1 MKNTP
6 KTHRTFQLSLVAAA
20 LSLAHSAWAVD
31 LTCNTPTG
39 CIYDHGP
46 NSEWLINKA
55 PTAYKNALNIT
66 VEAGNYQNKAKTEN
80 GADRSLGQPSQSTDF
95 LFSVYDTTAQG
106 NVITLKS
113 GVKATLK
120 EDYASSQL
128 LGAFNTT
135 ANLEKGVKLIVDQ
148 NFSQIHKIPDAYGD
162 FDGNA
167 AIRSYHSTINT
178 QADIEL
184 NNDGSNAI
192 ESQQTSI
199 INSSNHQITMN
210 GKNNTAYALNEK
222 DIVNIENVTVNG
234 NQDLQSVFDID
245 TDLPDT
251 QSVNAKKLNASL
263 NDKSTF
269 METYEGGS
277 PTVNLTDSNIKAGYG
292 LILGALGQER
302 TITLNLHNTE
312 LNATK
317 ALVSINDPNFPF
329 EEDEED
335 IANKATF
342 HVQLLADNNSKLS
355 GAIIENPQ
363 KPANTEVNV
372 TLANSQWRFNQSS
385 ILHHLN
391 TQNSTVKFEPT
402 SEYKTLTIKG
412 DLTGSTTFDLN
423 TNIAENKADKI
434 IVKGNAEGDHNL
446 NVTDHGAHVANG
458 KVTLVETN
466 SGNAKFHLAN
476 ANGYVAL
483 GAYKYFLT
491 PEGKNWVLAH
501 SQSVVTPQTQPQTQ
515 QPQTQQAQAQAQ
527 AQPNITPSLPKTAQL
542 LERANAQVSL
552 RQAELL
558 MVENELNGI
567 HQRLGEIRTGEKGNV
582 WVRNVNSHQKLTA
595 LSTGESQTSGFKQNV
610 HSLQIGADAAATDK
624 VRLGGFVGH
633 SQANID
639 FNNHYGSGKV
649 KGQTLGLYG
658 TYLADNGVYLDNI
671 AQYSRLT
678 AHSNHTEKQRYNA
691 YTLSTEIGKQFQ
703 LAGAWTVTPQAQLA
717 WTHINGKEKEDSLSA
732 VSSRVGLR
740 LAKTFELN
748 QGWKLQPYA
757 EANAITTRHSHS
769 DINYRGT
776 QLNVESYRGRFTS
789 AVGFNAGLGN
799 HRIGL
804 EVNRADGKHIK
815 QPFGVQAVYRFQW

>member
-1 MKNTP
+1 MKNTS
-6 KTHRTFQLSLVAAA
+6 KTHRTFPLSLVAAA
-20 LSLAHSAWAVD
+20 LSLVHSAWAVD

-39 CIYDHGP
+39 CIYTHGP
-46 NSEWLINKA
+46 NNEWNINKA

-80 GADRSLGQPSQSTDF
+80 GADRSLNQPSQLTDF
-95 LFSVYDTTAQG
+95 LFSVYDSTAQG

-113 GVKATLK
+113 GVKAILK
-120 EDYASSQL
+120 EDYTSSQL
-128 LGAFNTT
+128 LGADGTT

-148 NFSQIHKIPDAYGD
+148 NFSQIHKIPDAYGE

-192 ESQQTSI
+192 ESRQASI

-234 NQDLQSVFDID
+234 NQDLQSVFDIA

-277 PTVNLTDSNIKAGYG
+277 PTVNLTDSHIKAGYG
-292 LILGALGQER
+292 LILGTLGQER

-342 HVQLLADNNSKLS
+342 KVQLLADNNSKLS

-434 IVKGNAEGDHNL
+434 VVKGNAEGDHNL

-466 SGNAKFHLAN
+466 RGNAKFHLAN
-476 ANGYVAL
+476 TNGYVAL

-491 PEGKNWVLAH
+491 TEGKNWVLAH
-501 SQSVVTPQTQPQTQ
+501 SQSAVTPQPQPQ
-515 QPQTQQAQAQAQ
+515 PS
-527 AQPNITPSLPKTAQL
+527 ITPSLPATAQL
-542 LERANAQVSL
+542 LESANAQVSL

-567 HQRLGEIRTGEKGNV
+567 HQRLGEIRTGEKGNI

-639 FNNHYGSGKV
+639 FNNHYGNGKV
-649 KGQTLGLYG
+649 KGQTLGVYG
-658 TYLADNGVYLDNI
+658 TYMADNGVYLDNI

-678 AHSNHTEKQRYNA
+678 AHSNHTEKHRYNA
-691 YTLSTEIGKQFQ
+691 YTLSSEIGKQFQ

-717 WTHINGKEKEDSLSA
+717 WMHINGKEKEDSLSA

-740 LAKTFELN
+740 LAKTFELSR
-748 QGWKLQPYA
+748 GWKLQPYA
-757 EANAITTRHSHS
+757 EANAITTRNHHS
-769 DINYRGT
+769 DINYHGT

-789 AVGFNAGLGN
+789 AVGFNAGFGN
-799 HRIGL
+799 HRMGL

>member
-39 CIYDHGP
+39 CIYTHGP
-46 NSEWLINKA
+46 NNEWNINKA

-80 GADRSLGQPSQSTDF
+80 GADRSLNQPSQLTDF
-95 LFSVYDTTAQG
+95 LFSVYDSTAQG

-113 GVKATLK
+113 GVKAILK
-120 EDYASSQL
+120 EDYTSSQL
-128 LGAFNTT
+128 LGADGTT

-148 NFSQIHKIPDAYGD
+148 NFSQIHKIPDAYGE

-192 ESQQTSI
+192 ESRQASI

-234 NQDLQSVFDID
+234 NQDLQSVFDIA

-277 PTVNLTDSNIKAGYG
+277 PTVNLTDSHIKAGYG
-292 LILGALGQER
+292 LILGTLGQER

-342 HVQLLADNNSKLS
+342 QVQLLADNNSKLS

-372 TLANSQWRFNQSS
+372 TLSNSQWRFNQSS

-434 IVKGNAEGDHNL
+434 VVKGNAEGDHNL
-446 NVTDHGAHVANG
+446 TVTDHGAHVANG

-466 SGNAKFHLAN
+466 RGNAKFHLAN

-501 SQSVVTPQTQPQTQ
+501 SQSVVTPQPQPQP
-515 QPQTQQAQAQAQ
+515 QP
-527 AQPNITPSLPKTAQL
+527 QPNITPSLPATAQL
-542 LERANAQVSL
+542 LESANAQVSL

-567 HQRLGEIRTGEKGNV
+567 HQRLGEIRIGAKGNI

-610 HSLQIGADAAATDK
+610 HNLQIGADAAATDK

-639 FNNHYGSGKV
+639 FNNHYGNGKV

-671 AQYSRLT
+671 AQYSHLT
-678 AHSNHTEKQRYNA
+678 ADSNHTEKHRYNA
-691 YTLSTEIGKQFQ
+691 YTLSSEIGKQFQ
-703 LAGAWTVTPQAQLA
+703 LAGAWTLTPQAQLA

-732 VSSRVGLR
+732 ISSRVGLR
-740 LAKTFELN
+740 LAKTFELS

-757 EANAITTRHSHS
+757 EANAITTRHHHS

-815 QPFGVQAVYRFQW
+815 QSFGVQAVYRFQW

>member
-39 CIYDHGP
+39 CIYTHGP
-46 NSEWLINKA
+46 NNEWNINKA

-80 GADRSLGQPSQSTDF
+80 GADRSLNQPSQLTDF
-95 LFSVYDTTAQG
+95 LFSVYDSTAQG

-113 GVKATLK
+113 GVKAILK
-120 EDYASSQL
+120 EDYTSSQL
-128 LGAFNTT
+128 LGADGTT

-148 NFSQIHKIPDAYGD
+148 NFSQIHKIPDAYGE

-192 ESQQTSI
+192 ESRQASI

-234 NQDLQSVFDID
+234 NQDLQSVFDIA

-277 PTVNLTDSNIKAGYG
+277 PTVNLTDSHIKAGYG
-292 LILGALGQER
+292 LILGTLGQER

-342 HVQLLADNNSKLS
+342 QVQLLADNNSKLS

-372 TLANSQWRFNQSS
+372 TLSNSQWRFNQSS

-434 IVKGNAEGDHNL
+434 VVKGNAEGDHNL
-446 NVTDHGAHVANG
+446 TVTDHGAHVANG

-466 SGNAKFHLAN
+466 RGNAKFHLAN

-501 SQSVVTPQTQPQTQ
+501 SQSVVTPQPQPQP
-515 QPQTQQAQAQAQ
+515 QPQ
-527 AQPNITPSLPKTAQL
+527 PSITPSLPVTAQL
-542 LERANAQVSL
+542 LESANAQVSL

-567 HQRLGEIRTGEKGNV
+567 HQRLGEIRIGAKGNI

-610 HSLQIGADAAATDK
+610 HNLQIGADAAATDK

-639 FNNHYGSGKV
+639 FNNHYGNGKV

-671 AQYSRLT
+671 AQYSHLT
-678 AHSNHTEKQRYNA
+678 ADSNHTEKHRYNA
-691 YTLSTEIGKQFQ
+691 YTLSSEIGKQFQ
-703 LAGAWTVTPQAQLA
+703 LAGAWTLTPQAQLA

-732 VSSRVGLR
+732 ISSRVGLR
-740 LAKTFELN
+740 LAKTFELS

-757 EANAITTRHSHS
+757 EANAITTRHHHS

>member
-1 MKNTP
+1 MKNTS

-80 GADRSLGQPSQSTDF
+80 GADRSLGQPSQLTDF

-128 LGAFNTT
+128 LGVYGTT

-192 ESQQTSI
+192 ESRQASI

-251 QSVNAKKLNASL
+251 PSVNAKKLNASL

-292 LILGALGQER
+292 LIFGALGQER

-312 LNATK
+312 LNTTK
-317 ALVSINDPNFPF
+317 ALVSVNDPNFPF

-342 HVQLLADNNSKLS
+342 HVQLLADNNAKLS

-372 TLANSQWRFNQSS
+372 TLANSQWSFNQSS

-412 DLTGSTTFDLN
+412 DLSGSTTFDLN
-423 TNIAENKADKI
+423 TNIAENKTDKI
-434 IVKGNAEGDHNL
+434 VVKGKAEGDHHL

-476 ANGYVAL
+476 TNGYVAL

-501 SQSVVTPQTQPQTQ
+501 SQSVVTPQPQPQP
-515 QPQTQQAQAQAQ
+515 QPS
-527 AQPNITPSLPKTAQL
+527 ITPSLPATAQL
-542 LERANAQVSL
+542 LESANAQVSL

-567 HQRLGEIRTGEKGNV
+567 HQRLGEIRTGAKGNI

-639 FNNHYGSGKV
+639 FNNHYGNGKV
-649 KGQTLGLYG
+649 KGQTIGVYG
-658 TYLADNGVYLDNI
+658 TYMAENGVYLDNI

-678 AHSNHTEKQRYNA
+678 ADSNHTEKHRYNA
-691 YTLSTEIGKQFQ
+691 YTLSSEIGKQFQ

-732 VSSRVGLR
+732 ISSRVGLR
-740 LAKTFELN
+740 LAKTFELSR
-748 QGWKLQPYA
+748 GWKLQPYA
-757 EANAITTRHSHS
+757 EANAITTRNHHS

-789 AVGFNAGLGN
+789 AVGLNAGFGN
-799 HRIGL
+799 HRMGL

-815 QPFGVQAVYRFQW
+815 QPFGVQVVYRFQW

>member
-39 CIYDHGP
+39 CIYTHGP
-46 NSEWLINKA
+46 NNEWNINKA

-80 GADRSLGQPSQSTDF
+80 GADRSLNQPSQLTDF
-95 LFSVYDTTAQG
+95 LFSVYDSTAQG

-113 GVKATLK
+113 GVKAILK
-120 EDYASSQL
+120 EDYTSSQL
-128 LGAFNTT
+128 LGADGTT

-148 NFSQIHKIPDAYGD
+148 NFSQIHKIPDAYGE

-192 ESQQTSI
+192 ESRQASI

-210 GKNNTAYALNEK
+210 GKDNTAYALNEK

-234 NQDLQSVFDID
+234 NQDLQSVFDIA

-251 QSVNAKKLNASL
+251 QRVNAKKLNASL

-277 PTVNLTDSNIKAGYG
+277 PTVNLTDSHIKAGYG
-292 LILGALGQER
+292 LILGTLGQER

-312 LNATK
+312 LNTTK

-412 DLTGSTTFDLN
+412 DLTGSATFDLN

-434 IVKGNAEGDHNL
+434 VVKGKAEGDHHL
-446 NVTDHGAHVANG
+446 SVTDHGAHVANG

-501 SQSVVTPQTQPQTQ
+501 SQSAVTPQPQPQP
-515 QPQTQQAQAQAQ
+515 QPQ
-527 AQPNITPSLPKTAQL
+527 PSITPSLPATAQL
-542 LERANAQVSL
+542 LESANAQVSL

-567 HQRLGEIRTGEKGNV
+567 HQRLSEIRTGEKGNI
-582 WVRNVNSHQKLTA
+582 WVRNVNSRQKLTA

-610 HSLQIGADAAATDK
+610 HSLQIGADAAVTDK

-639 FNNHYGSGKV
+639 FNNHYGNGKV
-649 KGQTLGLYG
+649 KGQNIGVYG
-658 TYLADNGVYLDNI
+658 TYMADNGVYSDNI

-678 AHSNHTEKQRYNA
+678 ADSNHTEKHRYNA
-691 YTLSTEIGKQFQ
+691 YTLSSEIGKQFQ

-732 VSSRVGLR
+732 ISSRVGLR

-757 EANAITTRHSHS
+757 EANAITTRHHHS

-804 EVNRADGKHIK
+804 EVNRTDGKHIK

>member
-1 MKNTP
+1 MKNMP

-20 LSLAHSAWAVD
+20 LSLVHSAWAVD

-39 CIYDHGP
+39 CVYTHGP
-46 NSEWLINKA
+46 NNEWNINKA

-95 LFSVYDTTAQG
+95 LFSVYDSTAQG

-120 EDYASSQL
+120 EDYTSSQL
-128 LGAFNTT
+128 LDAFNTT

-148 NFSQIHKIPDAYGD
+148 NFSQIHKIPDAYGE

-192 ESQQTSI
+192 ESRQASI

-210 GKNNTAYALNEK
+210 GKDNTAYALNEK
-222 DIVNIENVTVNG
+222 DIVNIENVTING
-234 NQDLQSVFDID
+234 NQDLQSVLDIVS
-245 TDLPDT
+245 DLPDT

-269 METYEGGS
+269 MEIYEGGS
-277 PTVNLTDSNIKAGYG
+277 PTVNLTDSHIKAGYG
-292 LILGALGQER
+292 LILGAIGQEH

-412 DLTGSTTFDLN
+412 DLSGSTTFDLN
-423 TNIAENKADKI
+423 TNISENKADKI
-434 IVKGNAEGDHNL
+434 VVKGKAEGDHHL

-501 SQSVVTPQTQPQTQ
+501 SQSAVTPQPQPQ
-515 QPQTQQAQAQAQ
+515 PS
-527 AQPNITPSLPKTAQL
+527 ITPSLPATAQL
-542 LERANAQVSL
+542 LESANAQVSL

-558 MVENELNGI
+558 MVENELNHI
-567 HQRLGEIRTGEKGNV
+567 HQRLGEIRTGEKGNI

-610 HSLQIGADAAATDK
+610 HSLQIGADAAAMDK

-639 FNNHYGSGKV
+639 FNNHYGNGKV
-649 KGQTLGLYG
+649 KGQAIGVYG
-658 TYLADNGVYLDNI
+658 TYMADNGVYLDTI

-678 AHSNHTEKQRYNA
+678 ADSNHTEKHRYNA
-691 YTLSTEIGKQFQ
+691 YTLSSEIGKQFQ

-732 VSSRVGLR
+732 ISSRVGLR
-740 LAKTFELN
+740 LAKTFELS

-757 EANAITTRHSHS
+757 EANAITTRHQHS

>member
-1 MKNTP
+1 MKNTS
-6 KTHRTFQLSLVAAA
+6 KTHRTFPLSLVAAA
-20 LSLAHSAWAVD
+20 LSLVHSAWAVD

-39 CIYDHGP
+39 CIYTHGP
-46 NSEWLINKA
+46 NNEWNINKA

-80 GADRSLGQPSQSTDF
+80 GADRSLNQPSQLTDF
-95 LFSVYDTTAQG
+95 LFSVYDSTAQG

-113 GVKATLK
+113 GVKAILK
-120 EDYASSQL
+120 EDYTSSQL
-128 LGAFNTT
+128 LGADGTT

-148 NFSQIHKIPDAYGD
+148 NFSQIHKIPDAYGE

-192 ESQQTSI
+192 ESRQASI

-234 NQDLQSVFDID
+234 NQDLQSVFDIA

-277 PTVNLTDSNIKAGYG
+277 PTVNLTDSHIKAGYG
-292 LILGALGQER
+292 LILGTLGQER

-342 HVQLLADNNSKLS
+342 KVQLLADNNSKLS

-434 IVKGNAEGDHNL
+434 VVKGNAEGDHNL

-466 SGNAKFHLAN
+466 RGNAKFHLAN
-476 ANGYVAL
+476 TNGYVAL

-491 PEGKNWVLAH
+491 TEGKNWVLAH
-501 SQSVVTPQTQPQTQ
+501 SQSAVTPQPQPQ
-515 QPQTQQAQAQAQ
+515 PS
-527 AQPNITPSLPKTAQL
+527 ITPSLPATAQL
-542 LERANAQVSL
+542 LESANAQVSL

-567 HQRLGEIRTGEKGNV
+567 HQRLGEIRTGEKGNI
-582 WVRNVNSHQKLTA
+582 WVKNVNSHQKLTA

-610 HSLQIGADAAATDK
+610 HSLQIGADAAITDT
-624 VRLGGFVGH
+624 VRLGAFIGH
-633 SQANID
+633 SQATID
-639 FNNHYGSGKV
+639 FNNHYGNGKV
-649 KGQTLGLYG
+649 KGQTIGVYG
-658 TYLADNGVYLDNI
+658 TYMADNGVYLDNI

-678 AHSNHTEKQRYNA
+678 ADSNHTEKHRYNA
-691 YTLSTEIGKQFQ
+691 YTLSSEIGKQFQ

-717 WTHINGKEKEDSLSA
+717 WMHINGKEKEDSLSA
-732 VSSRVGLR
+732 ISSRVGLR

-757 EANAITTRHSHS
+757 EANAITTRTRHSN
-769 DINYRGT
+769 INYNGS

>member
-20 LSLAHSAWAVD
+20 LSLVHSAWAVD

-39 CIYDHGP
+39 CVYTHGP
-46 NSEWLINKA
+46 NNEWNINKV

-95 LFSVYDTTAQG
+95 LFSVYDSTAQG

-120 EDYASSQL
+120 EDYTSSQL
-128 LGAFNTT
+128 LDAYGTT

-148 NFSQIHKIPDAYGD
+148 NFSQIHKIPDAYGE

-210 GKNNTAYALNEK
+210 GKDNTAYALNEK

-234 NQDLQSVFDID
+234 NQDLQSVFDIA

-292 LILGALGQER
+292 LILGTLGQER

-312 LNATK
+312 LNTTK

-342 HVQLLADNNSKLS
+342 QVQLLADNNSKLS

-391 TQNSTVKFEPT
+391 TQNSMVKFEPT

-412 DLTGSTTFDLN
+412 DLSGSTTFDLN
-423 TNIAENKADKI
+423 TNIAENKTDKI
-434 IVKGNAEGDHNL
+434 VVKGKAEGDHHL

-483 GAYKYFLT
+483 GAYKYFLA

-501 SQSVVTPQTQPQTQ
+501 SQSAVTPQPQPS
-515 QPQTQQAQAQAQ
+515 
-527 AQPNITPSLPKTAQL
+527 ITPSLPATAQL
-542 LERANAQVSL
+542 LESANAQVSL

-567 HQRLGEIRTGEKGNV
+567 HQRLGEIRTGEKSNV
-582 WVRNVNSHQKLTA
+582 WVRNINSHQKLTA

-639 FNNHYGSGKV
+639 FNNHYGNGKV
-649 KGQTLGLYG
+649 KGQTLGVYG

-671 AQYSRLT
+671 AQYIRLT
-678 AHSNHTEKQRYNA
+678 ADSNHTEKHRYNA
-691 YTLSTEIGKQFQ
+691 YTLSSEIGKQFQ

-717 WTHINGKEKEDSLSA
+717 WTHINGKEKEDRLSA

-740 LAKTFELN
+740 LAKTFELSR
-748 QGWKLQPYA
+748 GWKLQPYA
-757 EANAITTRHSHS
+757 EANAITTRNHHS
-769 DINYRGT
+769 DINYHGT
-776 QLNVESYRGRFTS
+776 QLNVESYRSRFTS
-789 AVGFNAGLGN
+789 AVGFNAGSGN
-799 HRIGL
+799 HRMGL

-815 QPFGVQAVYRFQW
+815 QPFGVQVVYRFQW

>member
-1 MKNTP
+1 MKNN
-6 KTHRTFQLSLVAAA
+6 KKFNRTFQLSLVATT
-20 LSLAHSAWAVD
+20 LSLANLGWATD
-31 LTCNTPTG
+31 LTCNTTTG
-39 CIYDHGP
+39 CKYIQGP
-46 NSEWLINKA
+46 GNTWYIND
-55 PTAYKNALNIT
+55 TATQLADAVNVT
-66 VEAGNYQNKAKTEN
+66 VEAGNYQNKAKTET
-80 GADRSLGQPSQSTDF
+80 GASTILGRPSQSSDA
-95 LFSVYDTTAQG
+95 LFHIFDLTKQD

-120 EDYASSQL
+120 EDYTSSQL
-128 LGAFNTT
+128 VHVNGAT
-135 ANLEKGVKLIVDQ
+135 ANLEQGVKLIVDK
-148 NFSQIHKIPDAYGD
+148 NYSQIHKIPDANGN

-167 AIRSYHSTINT
+167 AIESRNSTINT

-192 ESQQTSI
+192 ESQETSI
-199 INSSNHQITMN
+199 INSSNHKITMN
-210 GKNNTAYALNEK
+210 GENNGAYTLFGK
-222 DIVNIENVTVNG
+222 DIVNIENVTITG
-234 NQDLQSVFDID
+234 NKDLQSVFDIGND
-245 TDLPDT
+245 RTEE
-251 QSVNAKKLNASL
+251 QIVNAKKLNATL
-263 NDKSTF
+263 NDKSIF
-269 METYEGGS
+269 MNLHDSGTQ
-277 PTVNLTDSNIKAGYG
+277 TVTLRDSKIKAGYG
-292 LILGALGQER
+292 LHAVPLGDEH
-302 TITLNLHNTE
+302 TVTLNLHNSE
-312 LNATK
+312 LNTTR
-317 ALVSINDPNFPF
+317 ALVSINDPNFPVD
-329 EEDEED
+329 EEDEEEID
-335 IANKATF
+335 ANAASTF
-342 HVQLLADNNSKLS
+342 HLHLIADNNSKLS

-363 KPANTEVNV
+363 RPAKTEVNV
-372 TLANSQWRFNQSS
+372 TLANSQWNFNQSS

-423 TNIAENKADKI
+423 TNIAENKTDKI
-434 IVKGNAEGDHNL
+434 VVKGKAEGDHHL

-466 SGNAKFHLAN
+466 TGNAKFHLAN

-501 SQSVVTPQTQPQTQ
+501 SQSTVTPQPQPQ
-515 QPQTQQAQAQAQ
+515 PS
-527 AQPNITPSLPKTAQL
+527 ITPSLPVTAQL
-542 LERANAQVSL
+542 LESANAQVSL

-567 HQRLGEIRTGEKGNV
+567 HQRLGEIRTGEKGNI
-582 WVRNVNSHQKLTA
+582 WVKNVNSHQKLTA

-639 FNNHYGSGKV
+639 FNNHYGNGKV
-649 KGQTLGLYG
+649 KGQTLGVYG
-658 TYLADNGVYLDNI
+658 TYMADNGVYLDNI

-678 AHSNHTEKQRYNA
+678 ANSNHTEKHRYNA
-691 YTLSTEIGKQFQ
+691 YTLSSEIGKQFQ

-732 VSSRVGLR
+732 ISSRIGLR
-740 LAKTFELN
+740 LAKTFELS

-757 EANAITTRHSHS
+757 EANAITTRLRHS
-769 DINYRGT
+769 DINYNGS

-789 AVGFNAGLGN
+789 AVGFNAGFGN
-799 HRIGL
+799 HRMGV

>member
-6 KTHRTFQLSLVAAA
+6 KTHRTFPLSLVAAA

-39 CIYDHGP
+39 CIYTHGP
-46 NSEWLINKA
+46 NNEWNINKA

-80 GADRSLGQPSQSTDF
+80 GADRSLNQPSQLTDF
-95 LFSVYDTTAQG
+95 LFSVYDSTAQG

-113 GVKATLK
+113 GVKAILK
-120 EDYASSQL
+120 EDYTSSQL
-128 LGAFNTT
+128 LGADGTT

-148 NFSQIHKIPDAYGD
+148 NFSQIHKIPDAYGE

-192 ESQQTSI
+192 ESRQASI

-234 NQDLQSVFDID
+234 NQDLQSVFDIA

-277 PTVNLTDSNIKAGYG
+277 PTVNLTDSHIKAGYG
-292 LILGALGQER
+292 LILGTLGQER

-342 HVQLLADNNSKLS
+342 KVQLLADNNSKLS

-466 SGNAKFHLAN
+466 RGNAKFHLAN
-476 ANGYVAL
+476 TNGYVAL

-491 PEGKNWVLAH
+491 TEGKNWVLAH
-501 SQSVVTPQTQPQTQ
+501 SQSAVTPQPQPQP
-515 QPQTQQAQAQAQ
+515 QP
-527 AQPNITPSLPKTAQL
+527 QPNITPSLPATAQL
-542 LERANAQVSL
+542 LESANAQVSL

-567 HQRLGEIRTGEKGNV
+567 HQRLGEIRTGEKSNV

-610 HSLQIGADAAATDK
+610 HSLQVGADAAATNK
-624 VRLGGFVGH
+624 VRLGGFVGY

-639 FNNHYGSGKV
+639 FNNHYGNGKV
-649 KGQTLGLYG
+649 KGQAIGVYG
-658 TYLADNGVYLDNI
+658 TYMADNGVYLDNI

-678 AHSNHTEKQRYNA
+678 ADSNHTEKQRYNA
-691 YTLSTEIGKQFQ
+691 YTLSSEIGKQFQ

-717 WTHINGKEKEDSLSA
+717 WMHINGKEKEDSLSA

-740 LAKTFELN
+740 LAKTFELSR
-748 QGWKLQPYA
+748 GWKLQPYA
-757 EANAITTRHSHS
+757 EANAITTRNHHS
-769 DINYRGT
+769 DINYHGT

>member
-1 MKNTP
+1 MKNN
-6 KTHRTFQLSLVAAA
+6 KKFNRTFQLSLVATA
-20 LSLAHSAWAVD
+20 LSLANLGWATD
-31 LTCNTPTG
+31 LTCNTTTG
-39 CIYDHGP
+39 CKYIQGP
-46 NSEWLINKA
+46 GNTWYIND
-55 PTAYKNALNIT
+55 TATQLADAVNVT
-66 VEAGNYQNKAKTEN
+66 VEAGNYQNKAKTET
-80 GADRSLGQPSQSTDF
+80 GASTSLGRPSQSSDA
-95 LFSVYDTTAQG
+95 LFHIFDLTKQD

-120 EDYASSQL
+120 EDYTSSQL
-128 LGAFNTT
+128 VHVNGAT
-135 ANLEKGVKLIVDQ
+135 ANLEQGVKLIVDK
-148 NFSQIHKIPDAYGD
+148 NYSQIHNIPDANGN

-167 AIRSYHSTINT
+167 AIESRNSTINT

-192 ESQQTSI
+192 ESQETSI
-199 INSSNHQITMN
+199 INSSNHKITMN
-210 GKNNTAYALNEK
+210 GENNGAYTLFGK
-222 DIVNIENVTVNG
+222 DIVNIENVTITG
-234 NQDLQSVFDID
+234 NKDLQSVFDIGND
-245 TDLPDT
+245 RTEE
-251 QSVNAKKLNASL
+251 QIVNAKKLNATL
-263 NDKSTF
+263 NDKSIF
-269 METYEGGS
+269 MNLHDSGTQ
-277 PTVNLTDSNIKAGYG
+277 TVTLRDSKIKAGYG
-292 LILGALGQER
+292 LHAVPLGDEH
-302 TITLNLHNTE
+302 TVTLNLHNSE
-312 LNATK
+312 LNTTR
-317 ALVSINDPNFPF
+317 ALVSINDPNFPVD
-329 EEDEED
+329 EEDEEEID
-335 IANKATF
+335 ANAASTF
-342 HVQLLADNNSKLS
+342 HLHLIADNNSKLS

-363 KPANTEVNV
+363 RPAKTEVNV
-372 TLANSQWRFNQSS
+372 TLANSQWNFNQSS

-423 TNIAENKADKI
+423 TNIAENKTDKI
-434 IVKGNAEGDHNL
+434 VVKGKAEGDHHL
-446 NVTDHGAHVANG
+446 NVTDHGTHVANG

-466 SGNAKFHLAN
+466 TGNAKFHLAN

-501 SQSVVTPQTQPQTQ
+501 SQSAGTPQPQPQP
-515 QPQTQQAQAQAQ
+515 QPQ
-527 AQPNITPSLPKTAQL
+527 PSITPSLPATAQL
-542 LERANAQVSL
+542 LESANAQVSL

-567 HQRLGEIRTGEKGNV
+567 HQRLGEIRTGEKGNI
-582 WVRNVNSHQKLTA
+582 WVKNVNSHQKLTA

-639 FNNHYGSGKV
+639 FNNHYGNGKV

-678 AHSNHTEKQRYNA
+678 ADSNHTEKHRYNA
-691 YTLSTEIGKQFQ
+691 YTLSSEIGKQFQ

-732 VSSRVGLR
+732 ISSRIGLR
-740 LAKTFELN
+740 LAKTFELS

-757 EANAITTRHSHS
+757 EANAITTRLRHS
-769 DINYRGT
+769 DINYNGS

-789 AVGFNAGLGN
+789 AVGFNAGFGN
-799 HRIGL
+799 HRMGV

>member
-1 MKNTP
+1 MKNTS
-6 KTHRTFQLSLVAAA
+6 KTHRTFPLSLVAAA
-20 LSLAHSAWAVD
+20 LSLVHSAWAVD

-39 CIYDHGP
+39 CIYTHGP
-46 NSEWLINKA
+46 NNEWNINKA

-80 GADRSLGQPSQSTDF
+80 GADRSLNQPSQLTDF
-95 LFSVYDTTAQG
+95 LFSVYDSTAQG

-113 GVKATLK
+113 GVKAILK
-120 EDYASSQL
+120 EDYTSSQL
-128 LGAFNTT
+128 LGADGTT

-148 NFSQIHKIPDAYGD
+148 NFSQIHKIPDAYGE

-192 ESQQTSI
+192 ESRQASI

-234 NQDLQSVFDID
+234 NQDLQSVFDIA

-277 PTVNLTDSNIKAGYG
+277 PTVNLTDSHIKAGYG
-292 LILGALGQER
+292 LILGTLGQER

-342 HVQLLADNNSKLS
+342 KVQLLADNNSKLS

-434 IVKGNAEGDHNL
+434 VVKGNAEGDHNL

-466 SGNAKFHLAN
+466 RGNAKFHLAN
-476 ANGYVAL
+476 TNGYVAL

-491 PEGKNWVLAH
+491 TEGKNWVLAH
-501 SQSVVTPQTQPQTQ
+501 SQSAVTPQPQPQP
-515 QPQTQQAQAQAQ
+515 QPQ
-527 AQPNITPSLPKTAQL
+527 PSITPSLPATAQL
-542 LERANAQVSL
+542 LESANAQVSL

-567 HQRLGEIRTGEKGNV
+567 HQRLGEIRTGEKGNI
-582 WVRNVNSHQKLTA
+582 WVKNVNSHQKLTA

-610 HSLQIGADAAATDK
+610 HSLQIGADAAITDT
-624 VRLGGFVGH
+624 VRLGAFIGH
-633 SQANID
+633 SQATID
-639 FNNHYGSGKV
+639 FNNHYGNGKV
-649 KGQTLGLYG
+649 KGQTIGVYG
-658 TYLADNGVYLDNI
+658 TYMADNGVYLDNI

-678 AHSNHTEKQRYNA
+678 ADSNHTEKHRYNA
-691 YTLSTEIGKQFQ
+691 YTLSSEIGKQFQ

-732 VSSRVGLR
+732 ISSRVGLR

-757 EANAITTRHSHS
+757 EANAITTRTRYSN
-769 DINYRGT
+769 INYNGS

>member
-1 MKNTP
+1 MKNTS
-6 KTHRTFQLSLVAAA
+6 KTHRTFPLSLVAAA
-20 LSLAHSAWAVD
+20 LSLVHSAWAVD

-39 CIYDHGP
+39 CIYTHGP
-46 NSEWLINKA
+46 NNEWNINKA

-80 GADRSLGQPSQSTDF
+80 GADRSLNQPSQLTDF
-95 LFSVYDTTAQG
+95 LFSVYDSTAQG

-113 GVKATLK
+113 GVKAILK
-120 EDYASSQL
+120 EDYTSSQL
-128 LGAFNTT
+128 LGADGTT

-148 NFSQIHKIPDAYGD
+148 NFSQIHKIPDAYGE

-192 ESQQTSI
+192 ESRQASI

-234 NQDLQSVFDID
+234 NQDLQSVFDIA

-277 PTVNLTDSNIKAGYG
+277 PTVNLTDSHIKAGYG
-292 LILGALGQER
+292 LILGTLGQER

-342 HVQLLADNNSKLS
+342 KVQLLADNNSKLS

-434 IVKGNAEGDHNL
+434 VVKGNAEGDHNL

-466 SGNAKFHLAN
+466 RGNAKFHLAN
-476 ANGYVAL
+476 TNGYVAL

-491 PEGKNWVLAH
+491 TEGKNWVLAH
-501 SQSVVTPQTQPQTQ
+501 SQSAVTPQPQPQP
-515 QPQTQQAQAQAQ
+515 QPS
-527 AQPNITPSLPKTAQL
+527 ITPSLPATAQL
-542 LERANAQVSL
+542 LESANAQVSL

-567 HQRLGEIRTGEKGNV
+567 HQRLGEIRTGEKGNI
-582 WVRNVNSHQKLTA
+582 WVKNVNSHQKLTA

-610 HSLQIGADAAATDK
+610 HSLQIGADAAITDT
-624 VRLGGFVGH
+624 VRLGAFIGH
-633 SQANID
+633 SQATID
-639 FNNHYGSGKV
+639 FNNHYGNGKV
-649 KGQTLGLYG
+649 KGQTIGVYG
-658 TYLADNGVYLDNI
+658 TYMADNGVYLDNI

-678 AHSNHTEKQRYNA
+678 ADSNHTEKHRYNA
-691 YTLSTEIGKQFQ
+691 YTLSSEIGKQFQ

-717 WTHINGKEKEDSLSA
+717 WMHINGKEKEDSLSA
-732 VSSRVGLR
+732 ISSRVGLR

-757 EANAITTRHSHS
+757 EANAITTRTRHSN
-769 DINYRGT
+769 INYNGS

>member
-1 MKNTP
+1 MKNTS
-6 KTHRTFQLSLVAAA
+6 KTHRTFPLSLVAAA
-20 LSLAHSAWAVD
+20 LSLVHSAWAVD

-39 CIYDHGP
+39 CIYTHGP
-46 NSEWLINKA
+46 NNEWNINKA

-80 GADRSLGQPSQSTDF
+80 GADRSLNQPSQLTDF
-95 LFSVYDTTAQG
+95 LFSVYDSTAQG

-113 GVKATLK
+113 GVKAILK
-120 EDYASSQL
+120 EDYTSSQL
-128 LGAFNTT
+128 LGADGTT

-148 NFSQIHKIPDAYGD
+148 NFSQIHKIPDAYGE

-192 ESQQTSI
+192 ESRQASI

-234 NQDLQSVFDID
+234 NQDLQSVFDIA

-277 PTVNLTDSNIKAGYG
+277 PTVNLTDSHIKAGYG
-292 LILGALGQER
+292 LILGTLGQER

-342 HVQLLADNNSKLS
+342 KVQLLADNNSKLS

-434 IVKGNAEGDHNL
+434 VVKGNAEGDHNL

-466 SGNAKFHLAN
+466 RGNAKFHLAN
-476 ANGYVAL
+476 TNGYVAL

-491 PEGKNWVLAH
+491 TEGKNWVLAH
-501 SQSVVTPQTQPQTQ
+501 SQSAVTPQPQPQP
-515 QPQTQQAQAQAQ
+515 QPQ
-527 AQPNITPSLPKTAQL
+527 PSITPSLPATAQL
-542 LERANAQVSL
+542 LESANAQVSL

-567 HQRLGEIRTGEKGNV
+567 HQRLGEIRTGEKGNI
-582 WVRNVNSHQKLTA
+582 WVKNVNSHQKLTA

-610 HSLQIGADAAATDK
+610 HSLQIGADAAITDT
-624 VRLGGFVGH
+624 VRLGAFIGH
-633 SQANID
+633 SQATID
-639 FNNHYGSGKV
+639 FNNHYGNGKV
-649 KGQTLGLYG
+649 KGQTIGVYG
-658 TYLADNGVYLDNI
+658 TYMADNGVYLDNI

-678 AHSNHTEKQRYNA
+678 ADSNHTEKHRYNA
-691 YTLSTEIGKQFQ
+691 YTLSSEIGKQFQ

-717 WTHINGKEKEDSLSA
+717 WMHINGKEKEDSLSA
-732 VSSRVGLR
+732 ISSRVGLR

-757 EANAITTRHSHS
+757 EANAITTRTRHSN
-769 DINYRGT
+769 INYNGS

-815 QPFGVQAVYRFQW
+815 QPFGVQVVYRFQW

>member
-80 GADRSLGQPSQSTDF
+80 GADRSLGQPSQLTDF

-128 LGAFNTT
+128 LGVYGTT

-178 QADIEL
+178 QADVEL

-192 ESQQTSI
+192 ESRQASI

-476 ANGYVAL
+476 TNGYVAL

-501 SQSVVTPQTQPQTQ
+501 SQSVVTPQPQPQP
-515 QPQTQQAQAQAQ
+515 QPQ
-527 AQPNITPSLPKTAQL
+527 PSITPSLPATAQL
-542 LERANAQVSL
+542 LESANAQVSL

-567 HQRLGEIRTGEKGNV
+567 HQRLGEIRTGAKGNI

-639 FNNHYGSGKV
+639 FNNHYGNGKV
-649 KGQTLGLYG
+649 KGQTIGVYG
-658 TYLADNGVYLDNI
+658 TYMAENGVYLDNI

-678 AHSNHTEKQRYNA
+678 ADSNHTEKHRYNA
-691 YTLSTEIGKQFQ
+691 YTLSSEIGKQFQ

-732 VSSRVGLR
+732 ISSRIGLR
-740 LAKTFELN
+740 LDKTFELS

-757 EANAITTRHSHS
+757 EANAITTRNHHSK
-769 DINYRGT
+769 INYHGT

-789 AVGFNAGLGN
+789 AVGFNAGFGN
-799 HRIGL
+799 HRMGL

>member
-39 CIYDHGP
+39 CVYTHGI
-46 NSEWLINKA
+46 NNEWYINKA

-95 LFSVYDTTAQG
+95 LFSVFDTTAQG

-113 GVKATLK
+113 GVRATLK
-120 EDYASSQL
+120 EDYTSSQL
-128 LGAFNTT
+128 LDAYGTT

-148 NFSQIHKIPDAYGD
+148 NFSQIHKIPDAYGE

-192 ESQQTSI
+192 ESRQASI

-234 NQDLQSVFDID
+234 NQDLQSVFDIA

-277 PTVNLTDSNIKAGYG
+277 PTVNLTDSHIKAGYG
-292 LILGALGQER
+292 LILGTLGQER

-312 LNATK
+312 LNTTK
-317 ALVSINDPNFPF
+317 ALVSVNDPNFPF

-335 IANKATF
+335 LANKATF
-342 HVQLLADNNSKLS
+342 QVQLLADNNSKLS

-363 KPANTEVNV
+363 KPAKTEVNV

-391 TQNSTVKFEPT
+391 TQNSMVKFEPT

-412 DLTGSTTFDLN
+412 DLSGSTTFDLN

-434 IVKGNAEGDHNL
+434 VVKGNAEGDHHL
-446 NVTDHGAHVANG
+446 NVTDYGAHVANG

-466 SGNAKFHLAN
+466 TGNAKFHLAN

-501 SQSVVTPQTQPQTQ
+501 SQSVVTPQPQPQPQTR
-515 QPQTQQAQAQAQ
+515 
-527 AQPNITPSLPKTAQL
+527 S
-542 LERANAQVSL
+542 
-552 RQAELL
+552 
-558 MVENELNGI
+558 
-567 HQRLGEIRTGEKGNV
+567 
-582 WVRNVNSHQKLTA
+582 SH
-595 LSTGESQTSGFKQNV
+595 
-610 HSLQIGADAAATDK
+610 
-624 VRLGGFVGH
+624 
-633 SQANID
+633 
-639 FNNHYGSGKV
+639 
-649 KGQTLGLYG
+649 
-658 TYLADNGVYLDNI
+658 
-671 AQYSRLT
+671 
-678 AHSNHTEKQRYNA
+678 
-691 YTLSTEIGKQFQ
+691 
-703 LAGAWTVTPQAQLA
+703 
-717 WTHINGKEKEDSLSA
+717 
-732 VSSRVGLR
+732 
-740 LAKTFELN
+740 
-748 QGWKLQPYA
+748 
-757 EANAITTRHSHS
+757 
-769 DINYRGT
+769 
-776 QLNVESYRGRFTS
+776 
-789 AVGFNAGLGN
+789 
-799 HRIGL
+799 
-804 EVNRADGKHIK
+804 
-815 QPFGVQAVYRFQW
+815 

>member
-1 MKNTP
+1 MKNTS

-39 CIYDHGP
+39 CVYTHGI
-46 NSEWLINKA
+46 NNEWYINKA

-95 LFSVYDTTAQG
+95 LFSVFDTTAQG

-113 GVKATLK
+113 GVRATLK
-120 EDYASSQL
+120 EDYTSSQL
-128 LGAFNTT
+128 LDAYGTT

-148 NFSQIHKIPDAYGD
+148 NFSQIHKIPDAYGE

-192 ESQQTSI
+192 ESRQASI

-234 NQDLQSVFDID
+234 NQDLQSVFDIA

-251 QSVNAKKLNASL
+251 QRVNAKKLNASL

-277 PTVNLTDSNIKAGYG
+277 PTVNLTDSHIKAGYG
-292 LILGALGQER
+292 LILGTLGQER

-312 LNATK
+312 LNTTK

-342 HVQLLADNNSKLS
+342 QVQLLADNNSKLS

-412 DLTGSTTFDLN
+412 DLTGSATFDLN

-434 IVKGNAEGDHNL
+434 VVKGKAEGAHHL

-483 GAYKYFLT
+483 GAYKYFLI

-501 SQSVVTPQTQPQTQ
+501 SQSVVTPQPQPQP
-515 QPQTQQAQAQAQ
+515 QPQ
-527 AQPNITPSLPKTAQL
+527 PSITPSLPATAQL
-542 LERANAQVSL
+542 LESANAQVSL

-567 HQRLGEIRTGEKGNV
+567 HQRLGEIRTGAKGNI

-639 FNNHYGSGKV
+639 FNNHYGNGKV
-649 KGQTLGLYG
+649 KGQAIGVYG
-658 TYLADNGVYLDNI
+658 TYMADNGVYLDTI

-678 AHSNHTEKQRYNA
+678 ADSNHTEKHRYNA
-691 YTLSTEIGKQFQ
+691 YTLSSEIGKQFQ

-732 VSSRVGLR
+732 ISSRVGLR
-740 LAKTFELN
+740 LAKTFELS

-757 EANAITTRHSHS
+757 EANAITTRHHHS

-789 AVGFNAGLGN
+789 VVGFNAGLGN

>member
-1 MKNTP
+1 MKNTS

-20 LSLAHSAWAVD
+20 LSLVHSAWAVD

-39 CIYDHGP
+39 CVYTHGI
-46 NSEWLINKA
+46 NNEWNINNA

-80 GADRSLGQPSQSTDF
+80 GADRSLGQPSQLTDF
-95 LFSVYDTTAQG
+95 LFSVYDSTAQG

-120 EDYASSQL
+120 EDYTSSQL
-128 LGAFNTT
+128 LDAFNTT

-148 NFSQIHKIPDAYGD
+148 NFSQIHKIPDAYGE

-192 ESQQTSI
+192 ESRQASI

-222 DIVNIENVTVNG
+222 DVVNIENVTVNG
-234 NQDLQSVFDID
+234 NQDLQSVLDIVS
-245 TDLPDT
+245 DLPDT
-251 QSVNAKKLNASL
+251 QSINAKKLNASL

-269 METYEGGS
+269 MEIYEGGS
-277 PTVNLTDSNIKAGYG
+277 PTVNLTDSHIKAGYG
-292 LILGALGQER
+292 LIFGAIGQEH

-342 HVQLLADNNSKLS
+342 QVQLLADNNSKLS

-391 TQNSTVKFEPT
+391 TQNSTVKFAPT

-434 IVKGNAEGDHNL
+434 IVKGKAEGDHNL

-501 SQSVVTPQTQPQTQ
+501 SQSTVTPQPQPQP
-515 QPQTQQAQAQAQ
+515 QPQ
-527 AQPNITPSLPKTAQL
+527 PSITPSLPAIAQL
-542 LERANAQVSL
+542 LESANAQVSL

-558 MVENELNGI
+558 TVENELNGI
-567 HQRLGEIRTGEKGNV
+567 HQRLGEIRTGAKGNI
-582 WVRNVNSHQKLTA
+582 WVRNVNSRQKLTA
-595 LSTGESQTSGFKQNV
+595 LSTGESQTSGFKQNI
-610 HSLQIGADAAATDK
+610 HSLQIGANAAVTDK

-639 FNNHYGSGKV
+639 FNNHYGNGKV
-649 KGQTLGLYG
+649 KGQNIGVYG
-658 TYLADNGVYLDNI
+658 TYMADNGVYLDNI

-678 AHSNHTEKQRYNA
+678 ADSNHTEKHRYNA
-691 YTLSTEIGKQFQ
+691 YTLSSEIGKQFQ

-732 VSSRVGLR
+732 ISSRVGLR
-740 LAKTFELN
+740 LAKTFELS

-757 EANAITTRHSHS
+757 EANAITTRHHHS

>member
-1 MKNTP
+1 MKNN
-6 KTHRTFQLSLVAAA
+6 KKFNRTFQLSLVATT
-20 LSLAHSAWAVD
+20 LSLANLGWATD
-31 LTCNTPTG
+31 LTCNTTTG
-39 CIYDHGP
+39 CKYIQGP
-46 NSEWLINKA
+46 GNTWYIND
-55 PTAYKNALNIT
+55 TATQLADAVNVT
-66 VEAGNYQNKAKTEN
+66 VEAGNYQNKAKTET
-80 GADRSLGQPSQSTDF
+80 GASYNLGRPSQSADA
-95 LFSVYDTTAQG
+95 LFHIFDLTKQD

-120 EDYASSQL
+120 EDYTSSQL
-128 LGAFNTT
+128 VHVNGAT
-135 ANLEKGVKLIVDQ
+135 ANLEQGVKLIVDK
-148 NFSQIHKIPDAYGD
+148 NYSQIHNIPDANGH

-167 AIRSYHSTINT
+167 AIESRNSTINT
-178 QADIEL
+178 EADIEL

-192 ESQQTSI
+192 ESQETST

-210 GKNNTAYALNEK
+210 GENNGAYTLFGK
-222 DIVNIENVTVNG
+222 DIVNIKNVTITG
-234 NQDLQSVFDID
+234 NKDLQSVFDIGN
-245 TDLPDT
+245 DLSET
-251 QSVNAKKLNASL
+251 QIVNAKKLNATL
-263 NDKSTF
+263 NDKSIF
-269 METYEGGS
+269 MNLHDSGTQ
-277 PTVNLTDSNIKAGYG
+277 TVTLSDSKIKAGYG
-292 LILGALGQER
+292 LHAVPLGDEH
-302 TITLNLHNTE
+302 TVTLNLHNTE
-312 LNATK
+312 LNTTR
-317 ALVSINDPNFPF
+317 ALISINDPNFPVD
-329 EEDEED
+329 EEDEEEID
-335 IANKATF
+335 ANTASTF
-342 HVQLLADNNSKLS
+342 HLHLSADNNSKLT

-363 KPANTEVNV
+363 RPAKTEVNV
-372 TLANSQWRFNQSS
+372 TLANSQWNFNQSS

-391 TQNSTVKFEPT
+391 TQNSTIKFEPT

-412 DLTGSTTFDLN
+412 DLSGSTTFDLN

-434 IVKGNAEGDHNL
+434 VVKGKAEGDHKL

-501 SQSVVTPQTQPQTQ
+501 SQSAVTPQPQPS
-515 QPQTQQAQAQAQ
+515 
-527 AQPNITPSLPKTAQL
+527 ITPSLPVTAQL
-542 LERANAQVSL
+542 LESANAQVSL

-558 MVENELNGI
+558 MAENELNGI
-567 HQRLGEIRTGEKGNV
+567 HQRLGEIRTGEKGNI

-610 HSLQIGADAAATDK
+610 HSLQIGADAAVTDK

-639 FNNHYGSGKV
+639 FNNHYGNGKV
-649 KGQTLGLYG
+649 KGQAIGVYG
-658 TYLADNGVYLDNI
+658 TYMAENGVYLDNI

-678 AHSNHTEKQRYNA
+678 ANSNHTEKHRYNA
-691 YTLSTEIGKQFQ
+691 YTLSSEIGKQFQ

-732 VSSRVGLR
+732 ISSRIGLR
-740 LAKTFELN
+740 LAKTFELS

-757 EANAITTRHSHS
+757 EANAITTRTRHSN
-769 DINYRGT
+769 INYNGS

-789 AVGFNAGLGN
+789 AVGFNAGLRN